1 MHFSSFL
8 VATAATF
15 SGLSSAIITG
25 ISVPATIK
33 PGDGFNLYINTANY
47 IQSVDDIAIAVGIAP
62 GKGFPGA
69 LGQVTDSFYLGPSQS
84 NVLYRIPK
92 WTSIPSTIQKGNATY
107 TAALFS
113 LFGAA
118 DAQTL
123 TTFNVSIA
131 IGDKTSTTYVTS
143 KP

>member
-1 MHFSSFL
+1 MHFSNFL
-8 VATAATF
+8 IATAATF

-47 IQSVDDIAIAVGIAP
+47 IQSVDDIAIALGVAP
-62 GKGFPGA
+62 GKGYPGS

-92 WTSIPSTIQKGNATY
+92 WTSIPATIPKGNATY
-107 TAALFS
+107 TAAVFS
-113 LFGAA
+113 LYGAA

-123 TTFNVSIA
+123 TSYNVTVA
-131 IGDKTSTTYVTS
+131 IGDTTSTTYVTS
-143 KP
+143 SP

>member
-1 MHFSSFL
+1 MHFSSLL
-8 VATAATF
+8 VSAAATF
-15 SGLSSAIITG
+15 GLSSAIITG

-33 PGDGFNLYINTANY
+33 PGDGFNMYINTANY
-47 IQSVDDIAIAVGIAP
+47 IQSVYDVAVAVGIAP

-69 LGQVTDSFYLGPSQS
+69 LGQVTDSWYLGPEKS
-84 NVLYRIPK
+84 NVLYRLPH
-92 WTSIPSTIQKGNATY
+92 WTSIPSTTPKGKATY
-107 TAALFS
+107 TAAVFS

-123 TTFNVSIA
+123 RAFNVSVT
-131 IGDKTSTTYVTS
+131 IGDTTSTTYVTS